1 MRETPKAYLPH
12 IGKIDKDTTMDN
24 LQETSIY
31 LAALLDGEGYVQLT
45 EMKKPKGKCRLFA
58 ALSFA
63 NTDVRIVEQMRRAL
77 SAFGIHYHVY
87 ESTRNV
93 LKGGKPDLTVGVHR
107 LTQVRALLEVVLS
120 SPFLS
125 KRRECELLL
134 EFVNSRIGPDGK
146 PWPRG
151 GKGAIRSVPYKER
164 DFEIMREISMYGC
177 HKLKTP
183 QRAYVQTQKTCSEL
197 PVRAGELDGN
207 VQAAVSAA

>member
-1 MRETPKAYLPH
+1 
-12 IGKIDKDTTMDN
+12 MDN

-58 ALSFA
+58 ALSFS
-63 NTDVRIVEQMRRAL
+63 NTDVRIVEQLRTHL
-77 SAFGIHYHVY
+77 SNLGIHYHVY

-93 LKGGKPDLTVGVHR
+93 LKGGKPDLTVGIHR
-107 LTQVRALLEVVLS
+107 LTQVRELLEIVLK
-120 SPFLS
+120 SPYLG

-151 GKGAIRSVPYKER
+151 GKGVTRSVPYRDR
-164 DFEIMREISMYGC
+164 DFVIMSEISMYGC
-177 HKLKTP
+177 HKPKTP
-183 QRAYVQTQKTCSEL
+183 QRAYVQTQKTCSEHS
-197 PVRAGELDGN
+197 VRAEELGGN
-207 VQAAVSAA
+207 DQAAVLAA